1 MDRQDILI
9 MGEGTCIE
17 GKYNKVRIMGSG
29 EIEGNITRKKFTVAG
44 SVEGR
49 GNINFEEL
57 KVAGAIEI
65 EGSLK
70 GKNLTIAGAG
80 EIQGSIK
87 VDTCKIYG
95 MLELEEDLEAEEVI
109 IKGGLESNGYINS
122 ETVSIQL
129 LGPCQVEGIGASNI
143 KVGKR
148 ITLSEE
154 KGWRKWFAAN
164 PRINFG
170 DKEGQFR
177 GKEIEGDKIY
187 VDTAQVQVIRGEHV
201 EIGPDCQI
209 DKVEYSQ
216 FISIDKGSKVGEII
230 QITAGRKG

>member
-1 MDRQDILI
+1 MAKDDVLI

-29 EIEGNITRKKFTVAG
+29 QLEGNIKSNKFTIAG

-70 GKNLTIAGAG
+70 GKKLRIAGAG

-95 MLELEEDLEAEEVI
+95 MLDIEEDLEAEEVI
-109 IKGGLESNGYINS
+109 LRGGLESNGYINS
-122 ETVSIQL
+122 ETVFIQL

-143 KVGKR
+143 KIGKNV
-148 ITLSEE
+148 TLQNE
-154 KGWRKWFAAN
+154 KGLKRWFN
-164 PRINFG
+164 SKMLVDFG
-170 DKEGQFR
+170 DKEGYFI
-177 GKEIEGDKIY
+177 GKEIEGDRIY

-216 FISIDKGSKVGEII
+216 FISIDKGSKVGEIV

>member
-1 MDRQDILI
+1 MERQDILI
-9 MGEGTCIE
+9 LGEGTCIG

-29 EIEGNITRKKFTVAG
+29 QLEGNVTSKKFTAAG
-44 SVEGR
+44 SVEGK

-70 GKNLTIAGAG
+70 GKKLRIAGAG

-87 VDTCKIYG
+87 VDGCKIYG

-109 IKGGLESNGYINS
+109 IKGGLECNGYINS
-122 ETVSIQL
+122 ETVFIQL

-143 KVGKR
+143 KIGKR
-148 ITLSEE
+148 IILEE
-154 KGWRKWFAAN
+154 KKGWKKWFITN
-164 PRINFG
+164 PRIDFG
-170 DKEGQFR
+170 GREGRFI
-177 GKEIEGDKIY
+177 GKEIEGDNIY

-216 FISIDKGSKVGEII
+216 FISIDKGSKVGEIV